1 MKIAHLA
8 VLSAIAAV
16 VLNTSSGLAAPSES
30 VESAGASTAYQK
42 VDAMFGEQMV
52 ACRLQAVGLTAQQAH
67 ARLSQLSDQ
76 QLAQLAAQADLI
88 QTGGTIQCG
97 DVDKLGP
104 LVCMWHQITTFC
116 TNVYRVIFCWA
127 PELK

>member
-8 VLSAIAAV
+8 VLSAIAAI
-16 VLNTSSGLAAPSES
+16 VLNTNSSFAAPSES

-42 VDAMFGEQMV
+42 VDAMVGEQIV
-52 ACRLQAVGLTAQQAH
+52 AGRLQAVGLTAQQAH

-76 QLAQLAAQADLI
+76 QLGQLAAQAGMI
-88 QTGGTIQCG
+88 QAGGTIQGG

-104 LVCMWHQITTFC
+104 LVCMWHQITIFA
-116 TNVYRVIFCWA
+116 TNLYRVVFCWA
-127 PELK
+127 DLK